1 MSDLRLE
8 LQPVTAPTQATAPDA
23 ARAAEPATESA
34 ATPPT
39 PLRPATS
46 AATRPRGARPRSADD
61 APRAQDGASTEPE
74 RAMGEGPW
82 RDWQRSWETRS
93 YRLPPELVDEL
104 TERLWQLRIRDIGV
118 PIAAAITH
126 MLDLDDDEI
135 LALIERA
142 DGAKPRRRSGRPP
155 LT

>member
-1 MSDLRLE
+1 
-8 LQPVTAPTQATAPDA
+8 
-23 ARAAEPATESA
+23 
-34 ATPPT
+34 
-39 PLRPATS
+39 
-46 AATRPRGARPRSADD
+46 
-61 APRAQDGASTEPE
+61 
-74 RAMGEGPW
+74 MGEGPW